1 LEQGFGRVLR
11 APFVPWLAVTATL
24 ARLPYGVD
32 ALAILLYVQDRTGS
46 FATGGLVA
54 AANALVVALT
64 TPLLGRLVDRVGQT
78 TVLVTTAF
86 THASGVVLLLA
97 LGESGAPAGA
107 LAACALICGLYP
119 PLSPCLRQLWGE
131 ILGRDAR
138 LVRTALALDA
148 ILIEVVFVGG
158 PLLAAAVFA
167 IWSPAVALAV
177 VTVLAT
183 GGALAFAAAPPSRT
197 WEPTGPV
204 GAGVLGPLVSP
215 GLRTLLCMA
224 LSVGFVFGT
233 IDVAVPAYGV
243 EHGSRSIGA
252 AALACFAAGSAVGGV
267 LYGMRA
273 PANVQRSFLLLA
285 AGLPFAVLLMTVAG
299 PVWSLFALA
308 PVCGALVAPLTAAEN
323 ELTEV
328 VSPEGTVTEAYS
340 WVITATVGGA
350 AAGTALAG
358 SLVESHSWREAVFVG
373 AAVTA
378 VGSVL
383 ALSRRRTLW
392 PPARS

>member
-1 LEQGFGRVLR
+1 MEQGFGRVLR
-11 APFVPWLAVTATL
+11 APFVPWLAVTSTL

-54 AANALVVALT
+54 AANAVVVALT

-78 TVLVTTAF
+78 KVLIATAF
-86 THASGVVLLLA
+86 THACGVILLLS
-97 LGESGAPAGA
+97 LGESGAPPGA

-131 ILGRDAR
+131 ILGRDER

-167 IWSPAVALAV
+167 IWSPGVALAV

-183 GGALAFAAAPPSRT
+183 GGALAFASSPPSRE
-197 WEPTGPV
+197 WRPTGARAT
-204 GAGVLGPLVSP
+204 GLLGPLVSP
-215 GLRTLLCMA
+215 GLRTLLLMA
-224 LSVGFVFGT
+224 LSIGFVFGT
-233 IDVAVPAYGV
+233 IDVAMPAYGV
-243 EHGSRSIGA
+243 DHGSRSIGA
-252 AALACFAAGSAVGGV
+252 VAIACFALGSAVGGI
-267 LYGMRA
+267 LYGVRA
-273 PANVQRSFLLLA
+273 PANVRRSFLLLVA
-285 AGLPFAVLLMTVAG
+285 ALPFGVLLMTLAG

-323 ELTEV
+323 ELTEI

-340 WVITATVGGA
+340 WIITATVGGA

-358 SLVESHSWREAVFVG
+358 TIVESHSWREAVYVG
-373 AAVTA
+373 VVVTA
-378 VGSVL
+378 VGALL
-383 ALSRRRTLW
+383 ALSRRASL
-392 PPARS
+392 ARPSAP